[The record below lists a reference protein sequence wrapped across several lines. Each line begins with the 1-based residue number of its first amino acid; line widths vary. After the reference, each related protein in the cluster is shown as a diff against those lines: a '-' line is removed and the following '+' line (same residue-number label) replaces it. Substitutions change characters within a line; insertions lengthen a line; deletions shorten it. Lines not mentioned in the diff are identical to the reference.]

1 MTTAIEQRMGL
12 DEYLAYD
19 DGTDRRYE
27 LIDGVLVEMGAE
39 STINIQIA
47 TFLLIHFVSLG
58 VPYYLITSKTEVAVP
73 SRFAKTRY
81 PDLMVMT
88 EELEAAMEASA
99 RSIVLPEMPAPRLVV
114 EVVSPGEPGEE
125 NYDRDYVEKRRE
137 YAARGISEYWIVDP
151 THRVIVVLVL
161 EGEVYRELGVFG
173 EGECLKSAEFEDL
186 ALTVEQV
193 LRAGREPSGFC
204 INP

>member
-1 MTTAIEQRMGL
+1 MTVAIEQRMSL

-27 LIDGVLVEMGAE
+27 LVDGVLVEMGAE

-47 TFLLIHFVSLG
+47 NFLFAYFISLG
-58 VPYYLITSKTEVAVP
+58 IPHYLITSKTEVAVP

-88 EELEAAMEASA
+88 EELEAAMGASA

-137 YAARGISEYWIVDP
+137 YAARGIPEYWIVDP
-151 THRVIVVLVL
+151 THRIVMVLVL
-161 EGEVYRELGVFG
+161 KGEVYRELGTFG
-173 EGECLKSAEFEDL
+173 EDDSLKSSEFEDL
-186 ALTVEQV
+186 ALTAGQV
-193 LRAGREPSGFC
+193 LSAGRDAD
-204 INP
+204 